1 MFLGVPDIKSYLSQ
15 KDSLSWRYIA
25 KEHLFYFSGDSLKKL
40 LETEGFKILEIKKDH
55 TNLSAQSIRQL
66 LRYLIGRPIVRDR
79 FKDKSFAGRVEVPK
93 PNWFKR
99 FLKMMIIRLIKI
111 IKREDFILLVA
122 CRV

>member
-1 MFLGVPDIKSYLSQ
+1 VPDIKSYLSQ
-15 KDSLSWRYIA
+15 KDGLSWRYIA

-66 LRYLIGRPIVRDR
+66 LRYLIGRSIVRDR